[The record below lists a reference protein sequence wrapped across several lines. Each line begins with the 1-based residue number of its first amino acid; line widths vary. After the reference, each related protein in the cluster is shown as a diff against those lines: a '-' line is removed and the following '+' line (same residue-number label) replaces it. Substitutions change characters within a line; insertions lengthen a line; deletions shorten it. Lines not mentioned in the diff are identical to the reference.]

1 MNNYYNPNLKINSR
15 ELRTLSVSKAEKYI
29 WKALLS
35 RKQMGVGFKR
45 QRPIDKFIVD
55 FFSAEIKLILEI
67 DGSSHLNKGTYD
79 AYREQKLKRLGFVII
94 RFSEGEV
101 INNIENVHSV
111 IARYIEVNKFDEEET
126 L

>member
-1 MNNYYNPNLKINSR
+1 MNDHYNPNLKIYSR

-101 INNIENVHSV
+101 INNIDNVHSV
-111 IARYIEVNKFDEEET
+111 ISRFIEVKKFDKEET

>member
-1 MNNYYNPNLKINSR
+1 MNNHYNPNLKIYAR
-15 ELRTLSVSKAEKYI
+15 ELRTASVSKAEKYI

-55 FFSAEIKLILEI
+55 FFSAEIKLIIEI
-67 DGSSHLNKGTYD
+67 DGNSHLKKGEYD
-79 AYREQKLKRLGFVII
+79 FYREQKLQRLGYTII

-101 INNIENVHSV
+101 INNIDNVHCV
-111 IARYIEVNKFDEEET
+111 ISRFIEVNKFDREV
-126 L
+126 

>member
-1 MNNYYNPNLKINSR
+1 MNNHYNPNLKVYSR

-35 RKQMGVGFKR
+35 RKQMGVGFIR

-55 FFSAEIKLILEI
+55 FFSAEIKLIIEI
-67 DGSSHLNKGTYD
+67 DGSSHLNKGEYD
-79 AYREQKLKRLGFVII
+79 FYREQKLQRIGYTII

-101 INNIENVHSV
+101 INNIDNVHRV
-111 IARYIEVNKFDEEET
+111 ISRFIEVNKFDREV
-126 L
+126 

>member
-1 MNNYYNPNLKINSR
+1 
-15 ELRTLSVSKAEKYI
+15 
-29 WKALLS
+29 
-35 RKQMGVGFKR
+35 MGVGFKR

-55 FFSAEIKLILEI
+55 FFSAEIKLIIEI
-67 DGSSHLNKGTYD
+67 DGSSHINKGSYD
-79 AYREQKLKRLGFVII
+79 AYREEKLKRLGYTII

-111 IARYIEVNKFDEEET
+111 IARYIEVKKFDEEET